1 MPAVGGRA
9 LNFSFLNKYSWY
21 YINGA
26 KNTMILTCIALFF
39 GILLGLVFALCRL
52 SNNKILKYAAVTY
65 IEIIRGTP
73 LLIQIMILYFGITQY
88 INFPEIPALSKL
100 VGYNSSDFM
109 VGATAVAMN
118 SGAYVA
124 EIIRAG
130 IQSIDKGQMEAAR
143 SLGLTYSMAMR
154 YVIIPQAFK
163 NILPALGNEFVT
175 LIKETSIVSVIGI
188 MELTK
193 AGDIVRGA
201 TAKGFEP
208 LIIAAIIY
216 FSMTLIASK
225 LVGLLE
231 RRTRLSD

>member
-1 MPAVGGRA
+1 MD
-9 LNFSFLNKYSWY
+9 FSFLSEYGWY

-26 KNTMILTCIALFF
+26 KNTILLTSIALFF

-52 SNNKILKYAAVTY
+52 SNNKLLKYAAVAY

-73 LLIQIMILYFGITQY
+73 IMIQIMILYFGVTQY
-88 INFPEIPALSKL
+88 FSFPEIPALSYII
-100 VGYNSSDFM
+100 GYDSSDFLA
-109 VGATAVAMN
+109 GAAAVAIN

-130 IQSIDKGQMEAAR
+130 IQSVDKGQMEAAR
-143 SLGLTYSMAMR
+143 SLGLTSFMAMR

-175 LIKETSIVSVIGI
+175 LIKETSVVSVIGI

-208 LIIAAIIY
+208 LIAAAVIY
-216 FSMTLIASK
+216 FCITFTASK
-225 LVGLLE
+225 LLGLLE
-231 RRTRLSD
+231 RRMSAGD

>member
-1 MPAVGGRA
+1 MS
-9 LNFSFLNKYSWY
+9 FSFLSKYGWY

-26 KNTMILTCIALFF
+26 KNTVLLTCIALLF
-39 GILLGLVFALCRL
+39 GIILGLIFALCRL
-52 SNNKILKYAAVTY
+52 SNNRALKYVAVAY

-73 LLIQIMILYFGITQY
+73 ILIQIMILYFGVTQY
-88 INFPEIPALSKL
+88 ISFPEIPALSKL
-100 VGYNSSDFM
+100 VGYDSSDFM
-109 VGATAVAMN
+109 AGAVAVAMN

-130 IQSIDKGQMEAAR
+130 IQSINKGQMEAAR
-143 SLGLTYSMAMR
+143 SLGLTNIMAMR

-175 LIKETSIVSVIGI
+175 LIKETSVVSVIGI

-193 AGDIVRGA
+193 AGDVVRGA

-208 LIIAAIIY
+208 LIAAAVIY
-216 FSMTLIASK
+216 FLITFTASK

-231 RRTRLSD
+231 RRMSVSD

>member
-1 MPAVGGRA
+1 M
-9 LNFSFLNKYSWY
+9 LFNFSFLNKYYWY
-21 YINGA
+21 YLNGV
-26 KNTMILTCIALFF
+26 KNTIFLTTLALFL
-39 GILLGLVFALCRL
+39 GIILGMVLALCRL
-52 SNNKILKYAAVTY
+52 SKNKPLKYFSGLY
-65 IEIIRGTP
+65 IEVMRGTP
-73 LLIQIMILYFGITQY
+73 LLVQIMILYYGITQFVP
-88 INFPEIPALSKL
+88 FPEIDFISSFL
-100 VGYNSSDFM
+100 GYSSADFFA
-109 VGATAVAMN
+109 GAAAVALN

-130 IQSIDKGQMEAAR
+130 IQSINKGQMEAAR
-143 SLGLTYSMAMR
+143 SLGLTHSMAMR
-154 YVIIPQAFK
+154 HIIIPQAFK

-208 LIIAAIIY
+208 LLVTAAIY
-216 FSMTLIASK
+216 LTLTFTMSK

-231 RRTRLSD
+231 RRMAAGD

>member
-1 MPAVGGRA
+1 
-9 LNFSFLNKYSWY
+9 LDFIFLNKYGWY

-26 KNTMILTCIALFF
+26 KNTILLTCIAITF
-39 GILLGLVFALCRL
+39 GIVLGLIFALFRL
-52 SNNKILKYAAVTY
+52 SNNKLLKYIAVTY
-65 IEIIRGTP
+65 IEVIRGTP
-73 LLIQIMILYFGITQY
+73 ILIQIMILYFGISQY
-88 INFPEIPALSKL
+88 ISFPEIPALSKII
-100 VGYNSSDFM
+100 GYDSSDFM
-109 VGATAVAMN
+109 TGAAAVAIN

-130 IQSIDKGQMEAAR
+130 IQSINKGQMEAAR
-143 SLGLTYSMAMR
+143 SLGLSKSMAMR

-193 AGDIVRGA
+193 AGDVVRGA

-208 LIIAAIIY
+208 LLIAASIY
-216 FSMTLIASK
+216 FCITFAASK
-225 LVGLLE
+225 FVGFLE
-231 RRTRLSD
+231 RRMSASD

>member
-1 MPAVGGRA
+1 MSF
-9 LNFSFLNKYSWY
+9 LFLNKYAWY

-26 KNTMILTCIALFF
+26 KNTILLTCIALFF
-39 GILLGLVFALCRL
+39 GIILGLMFALLRL
-52 SNNKILKYAAVTY
+52 SDNKALKYVAVTY

-73 LLIQIMILYFGITQY
+73 ILIQIMILYFGVTQY
-88 INFPEIPALSKL
+88 ISFPEIPALSKL
-100 VGYNSSDFM
+100 IGYDSSDFM
-109 VGATAVAMN
+109 AGAAAVAIN

-130 IQSIDKGQMEAAR
+130 IQSISKGQMEAAR
-143 SLGLTYSMAMR
+143 SLGLTKSMAMR
-154 YVIIPQAFK
+154 YVIVPQAFK

-175 LIKETSIVSVIGI
+175 LIKETSVVSVIGI

-208 LIIAAIIY
+208 LIVAAVIY
-216 FSMTLIASK
+216 FSITFTASK

-231 RRTRLSD
+231 RRMRVSD

>member
-1 MPAVGGRA
+1 MS
-9 LNFSFLNKYSWY
+9 FSFLNKYGWY

-26 KNTMILTCIALFF
+26 KNTILLTSIAL
-39 GILLGLVFALCRL
+39 LLGIMLGLIFALCRL
-52 SNNKILKYAAVTY
+52 SNNKALKYFAVAY

-73 LLIQIMILYFGITQY
+73 ILIQIMILYFGVTQY
-88 INFPEIPALSKL
+88 ISFPEIPALSKII
-100 VGYNSSDFM
+100 GYDSSDFIA
-109 VGATAVAMN
+109 GAVAVAMN

-130 IQSIDKGQMEAAR
+130 IQSINKGQMEAAR
-143 SLGLTYSMAMR
+143 SLGLTNSMAMR

-175 LIKETSIVSVIGI
+175 LIKETSVVSVIGI

-193 AGDIVRGA
+193 AGDVVRGA

-208 LIIAAIIY
+208 LIAAAVIY
-216 FSMTLIASK
+216 FCITFTASK

-231 RRTRLSD
+231 RRMSVSD